1 MRIFQCKT
9 LLNCGNPLDGLYT
22 IEWSLVIVTVCV
34 LCGVEPD
41 NNLLFDEFITN
52 NWLVMHWNWIKCNI
66 CEAWNTFY
74 YGISCCTSCHHF
86 HSLKRKRMWSFDN
99 TLRALNQS
107 WSYETAVALTIPP
120 LSIWADVLFE
130 INETNLSK

>member
-22 IEWSLVIVTVCV
+22 VEWSLVIVTVCV

-52 NWLVMHWNWIKCNI
+52 NWLVMH
-66 CEAWNTFY
+66 
-74 YGISCCTSCHHF
+74 
-86 HSLKRKRMWSFDN
+86 
-99 TLRALNQS
+99 
-107 WSYETAVALTIPP
+107 
-120 LSIWADVLFE
+120 
-130 INETNLSK
+130 